1 MGRKVFVSVLGMGR
15 GGKYDVCK
23 YGNRE
28 DGFECETEFIQE
40 ATLRYLTS
48 KGEEWTPDKVVILLT
63 DKAREMTWK
72 DLEPRI
78 RKLGIT
84 EDIEGV
90 SITDGKSVSEIWE
103 NFTILFDK
111 LQEGDQLFFDLTH
124 GFRYLPML
132 VLTVGNY
139 ARFLKNTV
147 VRSITYG
154 SLEGKDADGL
164 APIIDLLPLSDI
176 QDWSYAVGEYTLTGS
191 TMQLSKLCTDILT
204 PDLKDTAQKDN
215 RVLALKN
222 FSDDLSRLVNE
233 RRTCRGLDVLRAH
246 SLVKLKE
253 DLEKVKSELTPLIPA
268 YAPIIDSV
276 TREMDGFYPEKDIR
290 NNYLSAV
297 WCNER
302 GLHQQAITLL
312 YEGILTKVCLDWKL
326 NEIKDRGIV
335 NAAFFL
341 AQDSSTDDRDDTGDF
356 FQVNDTA
363 EKIASTLE
371 RDLVNLFHELRR
383 VRNDVNHCGFRGE
396 EGKPEKP
403 MKSPVVPRKI
413 ELLLQKS
420 RSFFMDEAVHRQP
433 ATPVFIN
440 LSNHP
445 YSTWS
450 EDQLEAARQY
460 GELKYLEFPAV
471 NPEWDD
477 NDISDAAGKLIR
489 EIREMAPVPE
499 ASTLHIMGEMTLTY
513 SLVETFKALGYRCVA
528 STTERH
534 SWTDEQG
541 NKVTSFR
548 FVRFREY

>member
-84 EDIEGV
+84 EDFEGV

-176 QDWSYAVGEYTLTGS
+176 QDWSFAAGEYVLTGS
-191 TMQLSKLCTDILT
+191 AERLSALCDNIIVPRLQGKEK
-204 PDLKDTAQKDN
+204 PGREYYAQKQ
-215 RVLALKN
+215 
-222 FSDDLSRLVNE
+222 FSDHLGHVVNQ
-233 RRTCRGLDVLRAH
+233 RRTCRGLDIVRSKSLAKLRH
-246 SLVKLKE
+246 DLSMVKKE
-253 DLEKVKSELTPLIPA
+253 LIPA
-268 YAPIIDSV
+268 YSPIIESV
-276 TREMDGFYPEKDIR
+276 ERDIAGFYPEKDIR
-290 NNYLSAV
+290 NIYLSAE
-297 WCNER
+297 WCYQR
-302 GLHQQAITLL
+302 GLYQQAITQLQ
-312 YEGILTKVCLDWKL
+312 EGMITKICLDWNL
-326 NEIKDRGIV
+326 NEILDREIISGAFS
-335 NAAFFL
+335 AANNPKNSREGL
-341 AQDSSTDDRDDTGDF
+341 AGQIADTLDAETVKV
-356 FQVNDTA
+356 FQ
-363 EKIASTLE
+363 
-371 RDLVNLFHELRR
+371 ELKRM
-383 VRNDVNHCGFRGE
+383 RNDVNHCGFRGE
-396 EGKPEKP
+396 DGQDDKPL
-403 MKSPVVPRKI
+403 KSDDIQSKI
-413 ELLLQKS
+413 QAIIPKL
-420 RSFFMDEAVHRQP
+420 RSFFMDDIIRRQP
-433 ATPVFIN
+433 AAPVFIN

-541 NKVTSFR
+541 NKVASFR

>member
-48 KGEEWTPDKVVILLT
+48 KGEEWKPDKVVILLT

-90 SITDGKSVSEIWE
+90 SIADGKSVSEIWE

-176 QDWSYAVGEYTLTGS
+176 QDWSFAAGEYVLTGS
-191 TMQLSKLCTDILT
+191 AERLSALCNDIIVPRLQGKVK
-204 PDLKDTAQKDN
+204 PGRELFAQ
-215 RVLALKN
+215 KN
-222 FSDDLSRLVNE
+222 FSDDLGRIVRE
-233 RRTCRGLDVLRAH
+233 RRTCRGLDILRSHSLAKLRQDL
-246 SLVKLKE
+246 SLVKKE
-253 DLEKVKSELTPLIPA
+253 LIPA
-268 YAPIIDSV
+268 YSPIIESV
-276 TREMDGFYPEKDIR
+276 ERDIAGFYPEKDVR
-290 NNYLSAV
+290 NLFLSAE
-297 WCNER
+297 WCFQR
-302 GLHQQAITLL
+302 GLYQQAITQLQ
-312 YEGILTKVCLDWKL
+312 EGMVTKYCLDWGL
-326 NEIKDRGIV
+326 NEIRDRELV
-335 NAAFFL
+335 CAAFEL
-341 AQDSSTDDRDDTGDF
+341 ANNPSIPGEDLSRR
-356 FQVNDTA
+356 
-363 EKIASTLE
+363 IAASMDLE
-371 RDLVNLFHELRR
+371 TVNLYHGLKRL
-383 VRNDVNHCGFRGE
+383 RNDINHCGFRGE
-396 EGKPEKP
+396 EGQIDKPL
-403 MKSPVVPRKI
+403 KSPDIPRMI
-413 ELLLQKS
+413 EGILPRL
-420 RSFFMDEAVHRQP
+420 RSFFMDEAICRQP
-433 ATPVFIN
+433 AAPVFIN

-460 GELKYLEFPAV
+460 GELNYLEFPAV

-489 EIREMAPVPE
+489 EIREMAPDPE
-499 ASTLHIMGEMTLTY
+499 AATLHIMGEMTLTY